1 MLPSWGRSL
10 RANRGREEEEH
21 FPGGFPVAGR
31 RGDGASRPRGRG
43 RGAVG
48 AGGRAPRLAAG
59 SGPAAACGSARR
71 VAPARQALHSPSLHQ
86 RLREEGRDPSLAHFP
101 PSQTRTLPRS
111 LAPPH
116 TRALAAAAPHL
127 APALPRL
134 LQADAGAGP
143 GRDPVARWCPE
154 ARGPGCSP
162 AAPEVRAR
170 GARGRPAERRRG
182 RLRAGRAHG
191 PGRGGRGAG
200 SGATAQARPSRA
212 PTPVG
217 RRGLFHV
224 QTFPGAEPSPATSRT
239 RSRGP

>member
-1 MLPSWGRSL
+1 M
-10 RANRGREEEEH
+10 A
-21 FPGGFPVAGR
+21 GG
-31 RGDGASRPRGRG
+31 RGDGASRPRRRG

-48 AGGRAPRLAAG
+48 AGGRVPRLAAG
-59 SGPAAACGSARR
+59 SGPAAACGSAQRD
-71 VAPARQALHSPSLHQ
+71 APARRALHSPSLHQ

-143 GRDPVARWCPE
+143 GRDPVARWRPE

-162 AAPEVRAR
+162 AAPR
-170 GARGRPAERRRG
+170 GKSALRPREANRSPPG

-212 PTPVG
+212 PSPVG

>member
-1 MLPSWGRSL
+1 M
-10 RANRGREEEEH
+10 A
-21 FPGGFPVAGR
+21 GG

-71 VAPARQALHSPSLHQ
+71 VAPARRALHSPSLHQ

-143 GRDPVARWCPE
+143 GRDPVARWRPE

-162 AAPEVRAR
+162 AAPRGKSAR
-170 GARGRPAERRRG
+170 RPREASRTPLGEAAGREGARTGERR
-182 RLRAGRAHG
+182 A
-191 PGRGGRGAG
+191 
-200 SGATAQARPSRA
+200 
-212 PTPVG
+212 
-217 RRGLFHV
+217 RRGLRGNGTSAPIPSPHPGRAKG
-224 QTFPGAEPSPATSRT
+224 TFPRPNFPR
-239 RSRGP
+239 R